1 LQYDAKN
8 AINEPY
14 KTAQGKRIMT
24 SRLSILPFSLAV
36 LLLSAPGHAEV
47 SDYSSYD
54 ECILESLKG
63 VSSDVAANAII
74 ASCRNKFPEAAAAA
88 AVAAEAAPQPEP
100 KQEPES
106 APESVPLQEPA
117 TDAKPALAAAGESR
131 ELTHEEL
138 GKLKATLFGF
148 TTDYRV
154 TFENLNEDIT
164 ITEVTIA
171 VWDELDPRGLKKYTE
186 TMHIPPSESAKVT
199 YKVIYMGDDQGW
211 RWKVD
216 SAKGVD

>member
-1 LQYDAKN
+1 
-8 AINEPY
+8 
-14 KTAQGKRIMT
+14 MT

-106 APESVPLQEPA
+106 APESVPPEEAA
-117 TDAKPALAAAGESR
+117 TEAKPEVAAAGESR
-131 ELTHEEL
+131 KLTQQEL
-138 GKLKATLFGF
+138 GKLKATLFGL
-148 TTDYRV
+148 TTKYTI

-171 VWDELDPRGLKKYTE
+171 VWDELDPRGLKRYTE

-199 YKVIYMGDDQGW
+199 YEVVYMGDDQGW

-216 SAKGVD
+216 SAKGVE